1 MNKIG
6 RDIGCGMT
14 AKIST
19 AIVAAVLAMPPAASA
34 GPALLF
40 DASSRAVLYAEDV
53 DTQWHPASLTKVMT
67 AYVTFQAIKDRALTL
82 ETKISC
88 SAICNGQGPTKL
100 GLSVGATLT
109 VKTALEA
116 LIMKSANDVAV
127 MLAEAVAGSY
137 EDFIDYMNGTAN
149 RLGMTRTKFGNANGL
164 PDPDQVTTVRDM
176 AKLAAAVVRDF
187 PQYAAM
193 WSLLEMRIDKLY
205 VHTHNDLLINFSG
218 ADGMKT
224 GFICDSG
231 FNVIASATRQ
241 GQKLIAV
248 VFGEATKQERSTRA
262 IKLLEHG
269 FRISPWESMFAWQT
283 LDNLPTEE
291 DAPRTVAK
299 PAKVISV
306 VCGTGGHAVASVRK
320 RRAGVGERGTKG
332 HHARLRGQGLRHDR
346 RGSASTTSTMPTRRD
361 WRASGTGCPAS
372 RTWSPFSTCSS

>member
-1 MNKIG
+1 MI
-6 RDIGCGMT
+6 

-19 AIVAAVLAMPPAASA
+19 AIVAAVLAAAPAASA
-34 GPALLF
+34 TPALLF

-67 AYVTFQAIKDRALTL
+67 AYVTFQAIKDGALTL

-109 VKTALEA
+109 VETALEA

-137 EDFIDYMNGTAN
+137 VDFVDYMNGTAD

-193 WSLLEMRIDKLY
+193 WSLLEMRVNKLY
-205 VHTHNDLLINFSG
+205 VHTHNDLLINFAG

-248 VFGEATKQERSTRA
+248 VFGEATKQERSARA
-262 IKLLEHG
+262 VKLLEHG
-269 FRISPWESMFAWQT
+269 FRIYPWEPLFTWQT
-283 LDNLPTEE
+283 LDNLPIEE
-291 DAPRTVAK
+291 DEKRTVTK

-306 VCGTGGHAVASVRK
+306 VCGTGGHAGHAVVRVRK
-320 RRAGVGERGTKG
+320 HQVAVDESGTKG
-332 HHARLRGQGLRHDR
+332 HHARLRGHGLRRGR
-346 RGSASTTSTMPTRRD
+346 RGKIAHS
-361 WRASGTGCPAS
+361 
-372 RTWSPFSTCSS
+372 